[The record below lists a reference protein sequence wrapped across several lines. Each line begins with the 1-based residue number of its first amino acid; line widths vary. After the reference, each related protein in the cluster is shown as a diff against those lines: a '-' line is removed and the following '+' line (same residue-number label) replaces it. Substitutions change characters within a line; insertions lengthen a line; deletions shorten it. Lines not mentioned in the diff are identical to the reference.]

1 MKKSFDDLEG
11 ADLIIDCIY
20 EGGNQGGTRA
30 DPLSK
35 LFPKCGNLGGFRKV
49 NRADGS
55 GKPAYVVLTTTMSE
69 LEWPDYID
77 EETGIFRYYGDN
89 RKSGRRHT
97 DTKPNGNKLLE
108 HVFGMLNSNESLED
122 MPPFFVFKSTGT
134 GRDFKFLGLAAPG
147 NPNISPDRDLIAIW
161 RTMEGNRFLNYESYF
176 TILDTGTE
184 PITQDW
190 LKSLIDDHE
199 NNLRYAPLVW
209 KNFIA
214 KGRNGIQALKAPRI
228 HQVPSKNAQMD
239 CDREGKMC
247 IEIIYNHYKE
257 NPFGFEACATEL
269 IKNMDTNFVKFELTR
284 PWRDGGRDAF
294 GEYHINSES
303 SANYPLTIEFALEAK
318 CFSPDTGV
326 GVKPMSRLISR
337 IKHRQFGV
345 LVTTSYVSKQAYK
358 EVHEDGHPI
367 LIITASDIASIL
379 RSNGITANNI
389 EEWLENIDQN
399 VTRLS

>member
-1 MKKSFDDLEG
+1 
-11 ADLIIDCIY
+11 
-20 EGGNQGGTRA
+20 
-30 DPLSK
+30 
-35 LFPKCGNLGGFRKV
+35 
-49 NRADGS
+49 
-55 GKPAYVVLTTTMSE
+55 
-69 LEWPDYID
+69 
-77 EETGIFRYYGDN
+77 
-89 RKSGRRHT
+89 
-97 DTKPNGNKLLE
+97 
-108 HVFGMLNSNESLED
+108 
-122 MPPFFVFKSTGT
+122 
-134 GRDFKFLGLAAPG
+134 
-147 NPNISPDRDLIAIW
+147 
-161 RTMEGNRFLNYESYF
+161 MEGNRFLNYESYF

-228 HQVPSKNAQMD
+228 HHVPSKNDQIN
-239 CDREGKMC
+239 CDSEGERC

-318 CFSPDTGV
+318 CYSSDTGV

-337 IKHRQFGV
+337 IKYRQFGI

-379 RSNGITANNI
+379 RSNGITTNNI